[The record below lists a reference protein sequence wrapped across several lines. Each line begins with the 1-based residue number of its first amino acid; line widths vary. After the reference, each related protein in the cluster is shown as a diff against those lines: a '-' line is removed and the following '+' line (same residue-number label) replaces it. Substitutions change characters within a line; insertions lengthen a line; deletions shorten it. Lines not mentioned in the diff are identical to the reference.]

1 MLNLLDLF
9 ARESLNWL
17 MQSKLYSNRDIAWL
31 HHSGILIVKG
41 YSLCTLRLE
50 HTVYALLGCGLVPV
64 NFTHILKGYFTGT
77 GAVMGVVS
85 LTFCELSK
93 IISWKYTMSEITFM
107 VRISSWNMALG
118 TLTKF
123 QLEILIRS
131 TISAI
136 HKFWENMGQVTK
148 LQLSCYQVLLSIDSN
163 QLIAKPGNKTATVS
177 KPDPYFVELTKR

>member
-31 HHSGILIVKG
+31 HHSDILIVKG
-41 YSLCTLRLE
+41 YSQCTLRLE

-64 NFTHILKGYFTGT
+64 DFTHILKGYFTGT

-107 VRISSWNMALG
+107 ARISSWNMALG

-136 HKFWENMGQVTK
+136 HKFWMNILWSSQNVSEKQPKIIAPVSQKQN
-148 LQLSCYQVLLSIDSN
+148 QVLIDWY
-163 QLIAKPGNKTATVS
+163 TVS
-177 KPDPYFVELTKR
+177 KSPPVSILWYT